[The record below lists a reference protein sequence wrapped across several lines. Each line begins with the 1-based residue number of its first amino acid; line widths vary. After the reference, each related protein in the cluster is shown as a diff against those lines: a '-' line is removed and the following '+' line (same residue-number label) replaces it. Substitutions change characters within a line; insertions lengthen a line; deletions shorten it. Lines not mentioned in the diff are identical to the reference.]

1 MCYDAVHAPGCVII
15 AIFYWKK
22 YWLVIFSSLWFRVG
36 NRLHPLGAYTF
47 NERERARY
55 SKWFLCN
62 WITGNEQ
69 KVCCHETQ
77 AVPLIVSTNL
87 SKKQKDAQRDF
98 IFHRLQYFVHSTL
111 IRGMLLLLSFPG
123 KSNNSAQFHI
133 LKKLYLTLS
142 RKTNKDKRIKNGI
155 PRIVLFFS
163 NVQKGRR

>member
-1 MCYDAVHAPGCVII
+1 MCYAAVHAPGRVII
-15 AIFYWKK
+15 AIVYWKK

-77 AVPLIVSTNL
+77 AVPLIVVLIYQRNRRMHKGISFSIDCNILFIRLWYEVCYCYYQFQGNL
-87 SKKQKDAQRDF
+87 IMVRNF
-98 IFHRLQYFVHSTL
+98 IFWRNCIWHWVGRL
-111 IRGMLLLLSFPG
+111 IR
-123 KSNNSAQFHI
+123 I
-133 LKKLYLTLS
+133 RES
-142 RKTNKDKRIKNGI
+142 RMEF
-155 PRIVLFFS
+155 LESYYFS
-163 NVQKGRR
+163 